1 MDINFKIFKAYDIR
15 GIYPTEVNEEIYY
28 QIALG
33 YAQIFKPKTVAVGM
47 DARSSSPPL
56 KEQIIDGLLD
66 SGVDVI
72 DIGEVTTD
80 MIYFTVGSYGY
91 SGGIIISASHN
102 PSEYNGLKM
111 VREKATAISSDT
123 GLLELRDAIKEDRIQ
138 KPDTEKRGTVQK
150 KDILEA
156 YVEHVLSFIDKSSI
170 RPFKVAANGN
180 FGFVG
185 KSLNR
190 IVEELGLSL
199 LPLNLEPDG
208 SFPKGAPDPM
218 QAANRVELQELIE
231 NNEVDLGVAWDA
243 DADRV
248 MFHDETGR
256 FISGAYTGAL
266 LSKILLEKHGKGAII
281 CDPRTTWPVLK
292 TVEEMGGQAEVSKC
306 GHTFMKD
313 KMRSLNALFA
323 TEMSAHYYF
332 RDNYYA
338 DNGII
343 PFLLVLEHM
352 SKTGKKL
359 SEIMKPFM
367 EGHYMSGE
375 VNYRVN
381 DVNEIIEKIKQ
392 RFSTEGKTDTIDGFS
407 VEAADWRFNI
417 RPSNTEP
424 LLRLNVE
431 ARSQELMEK
440 TKKAVEAIVKQ

>member
-1 MDINFKIFKAYDIR
+1 
-15 GIYPTEVNEEIYY
+15 
-28 QIALG
+28 
-33 YAQIFKPKTVAVGM
+33 
-47 DARSSSPPL
+47 
-56 KEQIIDGLLD
+56 
-66 SGVDVI
+66 
-72 DIGEVTTD
+72 
-80 MIYFTVGSYGY
+80 
-91 SGGIIISASHN
+91 
-102 PSEYNGLKM
+102 
-111 VREKATAISSDT
+111 
-123 GLLELRDAIKEDRIQ
+123 
-138 KPDTEKRGTVQK
+138 
-150 KDILEA
+150 
-156 YVEHVLSFIDKSSI
+156 
-170 RPFKVAANGN
+170 
-180 FGFVG
+180 
-185 KSLNR
+185 
-190 IVEELGLSL
+190 
-199 LPLNLEPDG
+199 
-208 SFPKGAPDPM
+208 
-218 QAANRVELQELIE
+218 
-231 NNEVDLGVAWDA
+231 
-243 DADRV
+243 
-248 MFHDETGR
+248 
-256 FISGAYTGAL
+256 
-266 LSKILLEKHGKGAII
+266 
-281 CDPRTTWPVLK
+281 
-292 TVEEMGGQAEVSKC
+292 
-306 GHTFMKD
+306 MKD